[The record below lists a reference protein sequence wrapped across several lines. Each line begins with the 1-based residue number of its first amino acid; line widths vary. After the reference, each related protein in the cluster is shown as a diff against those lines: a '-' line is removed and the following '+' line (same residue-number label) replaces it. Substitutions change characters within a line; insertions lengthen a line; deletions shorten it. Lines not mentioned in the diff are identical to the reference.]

1 MVINV
6 EIMVIVFLAAVVM
19 ASVLN
24 ERSNMVAIGWNKRTR
39 DRERRLE
46 RQAIWGRVEDILR

>member
-19 ASVLN
+19 ALVLN
-24 ERSNMVAIGWNKRTR
+24 ERSTMVAIGWNKRTR

-46 RQAIWGRVEDILR
+46 RLAIWGRVEDILR